1 MEKMTLLWRHLV
13 FTFSLG
19 LLNVSV
25 ICLSFVLEKFLLSF
39 IIILMDDDDEY
50 DDRGKIAA
58 V

>member
-1 MEKMTLLWRHLV
+1 M